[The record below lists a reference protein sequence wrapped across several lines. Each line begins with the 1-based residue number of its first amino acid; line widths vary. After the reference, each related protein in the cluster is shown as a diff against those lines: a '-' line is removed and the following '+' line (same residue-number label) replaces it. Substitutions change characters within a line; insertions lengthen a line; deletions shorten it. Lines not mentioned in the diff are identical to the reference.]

1 MDFQLS
7 DEDFL
12 EQQAPVVDKEEAAT
26 SAVSTGPTQEELDN
40 QARLDQEEADRLA
53 AEQTDAN
60 ADVVPPKPGDADY
73 VEPTVEL
80 KPGDEGYVEP
90 EEGKQPVTKTAAEL
104 AAEVEA
110 AKNPANP
117 LVDGVT
123 PVNYEEA
130 YKNMMKPLR
139 ANGKDIE
146 LRSPEELIKLA
157 QQGAN
162 FTQKMQQIAPV
173 RKLMLMLQN
182 NNLLSEDKLSYL
194 IDLDKKNPEAI
205 KQLLKDAG
213 VDPMDIDTSV
223 APAYQQGNHKVTD
236 EEANFQATLDSLSGS
251 AEGKAT
257 IQVINTTWDQASKDV
272 LWSNPQLMEIMH
284 EQQQSGLYETVSAE
298 IERQRLFGQLPAT
311 MSFLEAYKVVGDQML
326 AAEAG
331 KKQTP
336 AQTPVA
342 VARTAPVKP
351 AATESERA
359 KAAGATRTTPRQ
371 AKVVVNPL
379 GMSDDD
385 FLKQF
390 NGRL

>member
-60 ADVVPPKPGDADY
+60 ADVVLPKPGDADY

-90 EEGKQPVTKTAAEL
+90 EEGKQSVAKTAVEL

-110 AKNPANP
+110 AKNPVNP

-123 PVNYEEA
+123 PINYEEA

-284 EQQQSGLYETVSAE
+284 EQQQSGLYGTVSAE

-326 AAEAG
+326 AAEAV

>member
-53 AEQTDAN
+53 TEQSDAN

-90 EEGKQPVTKTAAEL
+90 EEGKQPDAKTAAEL

-110 AKNPANP
+110 AKNPVNP

-123 PVNYEEA
+123 PINYEEA

-284 EQQQSGLYETVSAE
+284 EQQQSGLYGTVSAE

-326 AAEAG
+326 AAEAV

>member
-12 EQQAPVVDKEEAAT
+12 EQQAPVVVKDEAAT
-26 SAVSTGPTQEELDN
+26 SAVSTDPTQEELDN

-90 EEGKQPVTKTAAEL
+90 EEDKQPVAKTVAEL

-123 PVNYEEA
+123 PINYEEA

-284 EQQQSGLYETVSAE
+284 EQQQSGLYSTVSAE

-326 AAEAG
+326 AAEAA

>member
-1 MDFQLS
+1 MDFQMS
-7 DEDFL
+7 DDDFL
-12 EQQAPVVDKEEAAT
+12 EQPAPAVVKEEAAPA
-26 SAVSTGPTQEELDN
+26 AVSTGPTQEELDE

-53 AEQTDAN
+53 AEQTSAN
-60 ADVVPPKPGDADY
+60 ADVELPQPGDADY
-73 VEPTVEL
+73 VEPAAVL
-80 KPGDEGYVEP
+80 KPGDEGYEEP
-90 EEGKQPVTKTAAEL
+90 EPAPAKTEAEL

-110 AKNPANP
+110 AKKVVNP
-117 LVDGVT
+117 LVDGV
-123 PVNYEEA
+123 VAIDYEAA
-130 YKNMMKPLR
+130 YKSMMKPLR

-146 LRSPEELIKLA
+146 LRSPEELVKLA

-162 FTQKMQQIAPV
+162 YTQKLQQIAPV

-223 APAYQQGNHKVTD
+223 APAYQKGNHKVSD
-236 EEANFQATLDSLSGS
+236 EEANFQSTLDTLSS
-251 AEGKAT
+251 TTEGKAT
-257 IQVINTTWDQASKDV
+257 IQVINATWDQASKDV
-272 LWSNPQLMEIMH
+272 LWGNPQLMEIMH
-284 EQQQSGLYETVSAE
+284 EQQQSGLYDTVSSE
-298 IERQRLFGQLPAT
+298 IDRQRLLGTLPAT
-311 MSFLEAYKVVGDQML
+311 MSFLEAYKVIGDQMV
-326 AAEAG
+326 AAEAAAI
-331 KKQTP
+331 KKP
-336 AQTPVA
+336 APAPVP
-342 VARTAPVKP
+342 VARTVPVKP

-371 AKVVVNPL
+371 AKVLVNPL
-379 GMSDDD
+379 SMSDDD

>member
-26 SAVSTGPTQEELDN
+26 SAVSTVPTQEELDN

-60 ADVVPPKPGDADY
+60 ADVDLPKPGDADY

-90 EEGKQPVTKTAAEL
+90 EEGKQPVAKTAAEL

-117 LVDGVT
+117 LVDGIT
-123 PVNYEEA
+123 PINYEEA

-284 EQQQSGLYETVSAE
+284 EQQQSGLYDTVSAE

-326 AAEAG
+326 AAEAV